1 MLKIY
6 ANKLIDDLYNNTE
19 EPIEIDLILTG
30 GAFNGSYLFGALIY
44 LKELEKRNY
53 IRICRISS
61 VSISSIFGLFYIMD
75 DFTKINKLYKYFAT
89 EWTEHKRL
97 SKIKQLSNLLGKKIT
112 EKYYL
117 ANDKL
122 FISYNNITTL
132 QKNTISTYPTS
143 DHLYDAIIC
152 SCFIPF
158 YIDNTICYK
167 EQYVDG
173 ISPFIFPENGRKRL
187 FIDLLT
193 KNKWNHMFSIE
204 GEQTPTYRMLDGLL
218 DIHVFFW
225 KSKGI
230 STMCSYIEKWSIY
243 HYTKYNLSL
252 YFEKL
257 LMILLYVLYHMIE
270 KCQKNGFN
278 HKYNILS
285 EKIRK
290 IYKII
295 MK

>member
-1 MLKIY
+1 MLKTY
-6 ANKLIDDLYNNTE
+6 ANKLIDDLYNTE
-19 EPIEIDLILTG
+19 EPINIDLILTG
-30 GAFNGSYLFGALIY
+30 GAFNGSYLVGALIY

-61 VSISSIFGLFYIMD
+61 VSISSLFGLLYIMD
-75 DFTKINKLYKYFAT
+75 DFTNIDKLYKFIAK
-89 EWTEHKRL
+89 EWCENKRL
-97 SKIKQLSNLLGKKIT
+97 SKIKQLYNLLGKKII

-117 ANDKL
+117 ANDRL

-132 QKNTISTYPTS
+132 QKTTISNYNNY
-143 DHLYDAIIC
+143 DELYDAIIR

-158 YIDNTICYK
+158 YIDNQICYK

-173 ISPFIFPENGRKRL
+173 MTPFIFPENGRKRL

-193 KNKWNHMFSIE
+193 KNKWKYMFSIE
-204 GEQTPTYRMLDGLL
+204 GENTPTYRMLDGLL

-230 STMCSYIEKWSIY
+230 STMCSYIEKWTIY
-243 HYTKYNLSL
+243 DYIKYYTFL
-252 YFEKL
+252 YFEKVG
-257 LMILLYVLYHMIE
+257 IVLLYIFHHIIE
-270 KCQKNGFN
+270 KYYKKKYYK
-278 HKYNILS
+278 KYNLLYQKLQ
-285 EKIRK
+285 E
-290 IYKII
+290 IYQII